1 MTEICHHNYASYL
14 YTCKMSMLTCDLYKC
29 EHVSIQDNYVK
40 NHLFQHAV
48 HLDIE
53 VSVIY
58 LGEHATYHYY

>member
-1 MTEICHHNYASYL
+1 
-14 YTCKMSMLTCDLYKC
+14 MLTCDLFKC
-29 EHVSIQDNYVK
+29 EHVSIQDNYVKK

-58 LGEHATYHYY
+58 LGEHATYKYY